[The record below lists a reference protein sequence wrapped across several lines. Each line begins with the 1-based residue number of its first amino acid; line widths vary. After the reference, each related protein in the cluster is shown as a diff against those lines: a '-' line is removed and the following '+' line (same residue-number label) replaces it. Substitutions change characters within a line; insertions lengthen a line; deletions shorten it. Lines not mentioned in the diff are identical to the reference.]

1 MDDARSSR
9 RIKYT
14 KEELL
19 ARQHEREDRIEHTST
34 FPWTRLAVAGIAA
47 IVAIAATG
55 GGAVSLM
62 VAIMVVIVVMAKRFR
77 PRPPPVP

>member
-1 MDDARSSR
+1 MTDPRHLR

-19 ARQHEREDRIEHTST
+19 ALQNERRERIGNAAD
-34 FPWTRLAVAGIAA
+34 FPWTRLLVAGIAA

-62 VAIMVVIVVMAKRFR
+62 VAIMVVIVLMAKRFR
-77 PRPPPVP
+77 PRPPLE